1 MNFETERL
9 DDHKLI
15 VNKDYTELL
24 KFNGIETARDLWDF
38 EGEAVKK
45 ILKQRGTE
53 RVFLNTPNGS
63 RIEAYIKR
71 YSPEPK
77 REILKKVFSLK
88 FHTFDAFH
96 EWRALRAFHRA
107 GIPTME
113 PMAVA
118 SPFKGCSCNLTLGIT
133 GYVKAA
139 ELFKNFTPADRCR
152 RLRLIDNIAQIAGSM
167 HAHNY
172 AHQDFYL
179 VHMFVREQENDKVY
193 LIDLQRLIIQRKLS
207 WRWRVKDLA
216 QLLFASKPHVS
227 RTDILRFWK
236 KYCSIAGKRFFSDKF
251 IIHSVQGKAARIA
264 ARDARKAAAKTK

>member
-1 MNFETERL
+1 MNYETERL

-15 VNKDYTELL
+15 VNKDYVELL
-24 KFNGIETARDLWDF
+24 KFNGIKTARDLWDF
-38 EGEAVKK
+38 EGIAVKK

-53 RVFLNTPNGS
+53 RIFLNKPDGGKV
-63 RIEAYIKR
+63 EAYIKR

-107 GIPTME
+107 GISTMV

-118 SPFKGCSCNLTLGIT
+118 SPCKGCSCNLTLGIT
-133 GYVKAA
+133 DYVKAA
-139 ELFKNFTPADRCR
+139 KLFKEFTPADRER
-152 RLRLIDNIAQIAGSM
+152 RLKLIDSIAEIAGAM
-167 HAHNY
+167 HARNY

-179 VHMFVREQENDKVY
+179 VHMFVREKENDKIY
-193 LIDLQRLIIQRKLS
+193 LIDLQRLIIQKKLS

-216 QLLFASKPHVS
+216 QLLFSAGPYIS

-236 KYCSIAGKRFFSDKF
+236 RYCQLAGERFFKDKF
-251 IIHSVQGKAARIA
+251 IIHSVQGKAARIT
-264 ARDARKAAAKTK
+264 ARDARKAAKSK